1 MLKSIDSAV
10 DHHKYLVTKY
20 GINQI
25 ALPQLGDCIEGMTSQ
40 KGKVMGRH
48 DIGVSEQVRV
58 GRRMLLAQIKALA
71 PLQIN
76 L

>member
-1 MLKSIDSAV
+1 
-10 DHHKYLVTKY
+10 
-20 GINQI
+20 
-25 ALPQLGDCIEGMTSQ
+25 
-40 KGKVMGRH
+40 MGRH